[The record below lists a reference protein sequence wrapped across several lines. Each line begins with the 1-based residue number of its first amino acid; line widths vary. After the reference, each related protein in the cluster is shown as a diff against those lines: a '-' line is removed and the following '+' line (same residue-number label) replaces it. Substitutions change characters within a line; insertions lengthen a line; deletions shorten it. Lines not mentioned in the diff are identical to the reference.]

1 MRTLAEHEDFY
12 VRIASNAEKVLDKI
26 EAKLDKGE
34 AISTEVAADLAM
46 ALSCMMKAES
56 KVIMGMRE
64 HHGHADTL

>member
-46 ALSCMMKAES
+46 ALSCMMKAEA
-56 KVIMGMRE
+56 KVIDGMR
-64 HHGHADTL
+64 HHGHVETL

>member
-46 ALSCMMKAES
+46 ALSCMMKAEA
-56 KVIMGMRE
+56 KVIDGMR
-64 HHGHADTL
+64 HHGHGETL

>member
-46 ALSCMMKAES
+46 ALSCMMKAEA

-64 HHGHADTL
+64 HHGHVETL